1 MWLDLG
7 DYHGPSHFHAF
18 VMYAIARHR
27 KRVVQSACRDYIC
40 DTLRMIPQGMYPAR
54 TFSELIQ
61 PRREIDVSA
70 IIDHVASVIGE
81 PDEST

>member
-18 VMYAIARHR
+18 VMYAIARRR
-27 KRVVQSACRDYIC
+27 KRVVWYACRDYIC

-54 TFSELIQ
+54 NFSDMMR
-61 PRREIDVSA
+61 PRQEIDVDA
-70 IIDHVASVIGE
+70 IVDHVASVIGGAA
-81 PDEST
+81 

>member
-1 MWLDLG
+1 
-7 DYHGPSHFHAF
+7 
-18 VMYAIARHR
+18 MYAIARHR
-27 KRVVQSACRDYIC
+27 KRAVQNACRDYIC